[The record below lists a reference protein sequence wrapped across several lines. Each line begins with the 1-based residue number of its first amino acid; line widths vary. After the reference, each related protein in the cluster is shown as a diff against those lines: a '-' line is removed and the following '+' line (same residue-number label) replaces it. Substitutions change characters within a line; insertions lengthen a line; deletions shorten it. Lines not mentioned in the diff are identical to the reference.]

1 MEKLLKELINEVKK
15 GFNELEKKQ
24 KEQINYL
31 AFECQT
37 LKQILNKLIKLEVLN
52 GNDKQ
57 CDSGNNQER
66 E

>member
-1 MEKLLKELINEVKK
+1 MEKLLKELINEIKK
-15 GFNELEKKQ
+15 GFSDIEKKQ
-24 KEQINYL
+24 KEQINYM

-57 CDSGNNQER
+57 WDSGNNQER

>member
-1 MEKLLKELINEVKK
+1 MEKLLKELINEVRK
-15 GFNELEKKQ
+15 GFSDIEKKQ
-24 KEQINYL
+24 KEQINYM